1 MDEPVEHVRK
11 ETDSTDDLT
20 ALLEG
25 RCFHVTLRGNWP
37 RIKAAGAVLPNADGS
52 LTTTFGRSD
61 NSFFRTR
68 NCVSVFDWRDGP
80 AGEPGSF
87 RSSCWPFQPA
97 EPGNTGVA
105 VLLLRRSVENRL
117 LAWKDV
123 CAHCHPSQ
131 MIVPHVE
138 AGHPGPIPLADIENV
153 FYLRIVEDP
162 EDPYAEFRRALASD
176 EAMRGPDATATGVG
190 K

>member
-1 MDEPVEHVRK
+1 
-11 ETDSTDDLT
+11 
-20 ALLEG
+20 
-25 RCFHVTLRGNWP
+25 
-37 RIKAAGAVLPNADGS
+37 
-52 LTTTFGRSD
+52 
-61 NSFFRTR
+61 
-68 NCVSVFDWRDGP
+68 
-80 AGEPGSF
+80 
-87 RSSCWPFQPA
+87 
-97 EPGNTGVA
+97 
-105 VLLLRRSVENRL
+105 
-117 LAWKDV
+117 
-123 CAHCHPSQ
+123 